1 MSPMRISAYAV
12 TGVWAVLTVWGALR
26 GDAWTW
32 GIGAI
37 VLLIAAY
44 NLRPARVH
52 TDESS

>member
-1 MSPMRISAYAV
+1 MSILAYVV

-37 VLLIAAY
+37 VLLIAAFS
-44 NLRPARVH
+44 LRRPRAR
-52 TDESS
+52 TDEETR